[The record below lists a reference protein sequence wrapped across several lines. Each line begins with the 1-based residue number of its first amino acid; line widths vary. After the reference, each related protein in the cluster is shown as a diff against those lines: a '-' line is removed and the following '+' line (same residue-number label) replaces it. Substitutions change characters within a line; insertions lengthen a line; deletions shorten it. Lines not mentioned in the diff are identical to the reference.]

1 MWVSS
6 RPYLPSH
13 PYFRSGLA
21 YELIVFGLISTTLKS
36 LLIWHAKLSTQ
47 QSSLAYTWQFVERH
61 PTFRTDILLLG
72 KVHFHS
78 DAVLWINTDYTSD
91 KAFAS
96 AFSQIFIALTI
107 KRFGAV
113 VFIII
118 MTTRSI
124 PQVVVSWLYFG
135 HEFGVLGWLGVL
147 VVFVVIG
154 ESYTQILTVSLPCP

>member
-1 MWVSS
+1 
-6 RPYLPSH
+6 
-13 PYFRSGLA
+13 LA
-21 YELIVFGLISTTLKS
+21 S
-36 LLIWHAKLSTQ
+36 LLQ

-61 PTFRTDILLLG
+61 PAFRTDILLL
-72 KVHFHS
+72 
-78 DAVLWINTDYTSD
+78 
-91 KAFAS
+91 AFAS

-135 HEFGVLGWLGVL
+135 HEFGVLGWAGVL
-147 VVFVVIG
+147 IVFVVIAAKVMNTVRKLRQKHCKNETTANSNEKLLHPNNRL
-154 ESYTQILTVSLPCP
+154 ESAVTIEENISTDSDSEISGLQMK